1 MRQTKQ
7 NTLIL
12 DIVNNSYNHPTAYD
26 IYLIC
31 KNKIPNISLGTV
43 YRNLN
48 NLVESGKILRI
59 KMPNNIDRYDKI
71 YNKHAHFICIKCNK
85 IIDIFDK
92 FNIDSSVNFT
102 IPIYVFLSNFYS
114 DISIP
119 PIYKTMNQSIHLTTC
134 RCIIF
139 SDFIIYIICKFFV
152 STKHTNI

>member
-1 MRQTKQ
+1 MM
-7 NTLIL
+7 NIG
-12 DIVNNSYNHPTAYD
+12 DIVCRKKYNKDIFFEIVDIKNNNY
-26 IYLIC
+26 
-31 KNKIPNISLGTV
+31 
-43 YRNLN
+43 
-48 NLVESGKILRI
+48 ILRGI
-59 KMPNNIDRYDKI
+59 EYRLIADSEADDLEIADFQRT
-71 YNKHAHFICIKCNK
+71 
-85 IIDIFDK
+85 FDK

-114 DISIP
+114 DVSIP